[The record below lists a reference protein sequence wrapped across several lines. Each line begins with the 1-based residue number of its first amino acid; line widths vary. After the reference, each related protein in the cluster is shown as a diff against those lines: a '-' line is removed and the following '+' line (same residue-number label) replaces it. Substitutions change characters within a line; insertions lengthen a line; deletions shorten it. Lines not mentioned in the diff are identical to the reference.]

1 MPGLCAWA
9 CFAASS
15 RRASHLAMR
24 LAPAGRL
31 QLLGLLVRLRQ
42 LRLQRL
48 LAIFQRLL
56 GLRLGVESQRLDARL
71 ALVHKLDDR
80 LVQETG

>member
-1 MPGLCAWA
+1 
-9 CFAASS
+9 
-15 RRASHLAMR
+15 MR
-24 LAPAGRL
+24 LAPDGRL

-56 GLRLGVESQRLDARL
+56 GLRLGVEPSLDARL
-71 ALVHKLDDR
+71 SLIHKLDDR
-80 LVQETG
+80 LIQELIEQKHQHDKIHNGQDDL